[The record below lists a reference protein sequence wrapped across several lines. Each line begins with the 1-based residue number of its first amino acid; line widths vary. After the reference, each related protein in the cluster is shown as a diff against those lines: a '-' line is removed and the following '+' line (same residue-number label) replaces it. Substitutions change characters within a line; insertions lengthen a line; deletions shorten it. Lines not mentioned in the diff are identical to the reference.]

1 MPPTTVTASVRMA
14 KQCCAILP
22 IVSSTNSRCLTRV
35 ESMGRL
41 SLDLAGSRPAHGQ
54 GEQDGPGKVKIARAA
69 GNFPIQVLFILA
81 LYDEGPRPVPG
92 RQGVAICVWSCAM
105 IQAGIFQAGWRRSAM
120 AARGVEAPR
129 APGTD
134 RERAFAAP
142 DEVR

>member
-41 SLDLAGSRPAHGQ
+41 SPDPTGPRPAHGP
-54 GEQDGPGKVKIARAA
+54 GEQDGPGEVKIARAK

-81 LYDEGPRPVPG
+81 LYEGALVRHRAG
-92 RQGVAICVWSCAM
+92 TASQSACGVAEWFRRAYSGPAR
-105 IQAGIFQAGWRRSAM
+105 GDRGWRR
-120 AARGVEAPR
+120 GAPR
-129 APGTD
+129 R
-134 RERAFAAP
+134 REHLA
-142 DEVR
+142 